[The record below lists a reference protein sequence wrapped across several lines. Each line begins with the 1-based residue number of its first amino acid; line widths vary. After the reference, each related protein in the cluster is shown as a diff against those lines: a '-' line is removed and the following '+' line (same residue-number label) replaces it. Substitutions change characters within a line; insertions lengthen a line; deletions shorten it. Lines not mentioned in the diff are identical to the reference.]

1 MNQGVHSIDFI
12 AWIMGGVQSVYA
24 KTGTFTHTIEAED
37 VGSVLVTFRNGA
49 LGNITCTTSAY
60 PGLTNDFH
68 VFGRNGSI
76 GLMDEKVMTWRI
88 MREDGDKDA
97 EMAEERE
104 LIALYSGSD
113 SSGAA
118 DPMAV
123 GFDGHTVHVE
133 DMVEAIRD
141 NRDPIISG
149 RDARH
154 AVEICV
160 AIQESA
166 ATGKEITLES
176 AR

>member
-1 MNQGVHSIDFI
+1 MQ
-12 AWIMGGVQSVYA
+12 
-24 KTGTFTHTIEAED
+24 
-37 VGSVLVTFRNGA
+37 
-49 LGNITCTTSAY
+49 
-60 PGLTNDFH
+60 
-68 VFGRNGSI
+68 
-76 GLMDEKVMTWRI
+76 
-88 MREDGDKDA
+88 
-97 EMAEERE
+97 
-104 LIALYSGSD
+104 ALYPASGSSP
-113 SSGAA
+113 SS

-133 DMVEAIRD
+133 DMVRAIKE

-166 ATGKEITLES
+166 ATDKEVVLES